1 MVSFTPKDEQNI
13 LVVGGG
19 KMGSAMINGWL
30 NMGIAAHKI
39 SLIDPNK
46 SVLSSYKA
54 LGLNTYETVLE
65 LDKSES
71 FDIFL
76 LALKPQVIM
85 QNLTDFNDLISQD
98 TCLISVAAGVSIQTL
113 KSFLPNAVHVVR
125 VMPNTPA
132 MIGKGV
138 LVGFTDERETSLET
152 LIEGLFSKL
161 GKFYWVEYEDQMH
174 QVTAISGSGPAYVFY
189 FAQCF
194 NEVAKELGLN
204 DDLAKA
210 LALET
215 LIGAA
220 SLIDESQDSVVQLRK
235 NVTSPNGTTQAGLE
249 VLMSEQL
256 IKERLLACCKAAE
269 NRSRELA

>member
-1 MVSFTPKDEQNI
+1 MVLFAPKDEQKI

-19 KMGSAMINGWL
+19 KMGSAIINGWL
-30 NMGIAAHKI
+30 SMGISAHKI

-46 SVLSSYKA
+46 SVLSNYNV
-54 LGLNTYETVLE
+54 LGVNTYETVAE

-76 LALKPQVIM
+76 LALKPQVIV
-85 QNLTDFNDLISQD
+85 QNLTDFNDLISPD
-98 TCLISVAAGVSIQTL
+98 TCLISVAAGVSILTL
-113 KSFLPNAVHVVR
+113 KSFLPNAAHVVR

-138 LVGFTDERETSLET
+138 LVGFADERDVSLES
-152 LIEGLFSKL
+152 LVESLFSEL
-161 GKFYWVEYEDQMH
+161 GKYYWVENEDQMH
-174 QVTAISGSGPAYVFY
+174 QVTAVSGSGPAYVFY

-194 NEVAKELGLN
+194 NEVAKELGL
-204 DDLAKA
+204 DDGLAKA